1 MGKCDLSLERQW
13 GLQVRKH
20 EKSGLTIH
28 EFCTLV
34 MPASASPM
42 MGHQSP

>member
-1 MGKCDLSLERQW
+1 MGKRDLSLERQW
-13 GLQVRKH
+13 GHQVRKY

-42 MGHQSP
+42 MGRQSP